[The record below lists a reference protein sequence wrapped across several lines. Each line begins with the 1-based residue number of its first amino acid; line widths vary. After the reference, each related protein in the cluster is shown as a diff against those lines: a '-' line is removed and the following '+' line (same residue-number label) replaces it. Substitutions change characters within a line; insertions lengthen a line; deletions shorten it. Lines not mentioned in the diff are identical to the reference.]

1 MCLLWFHPVYISCR
15 ILFDKFNNWGGK
27 LKKDLQH
34 WKQRKRL
41 MHNDIW
47 CLVYLL
53 LTIKEFRNVFY
64 WRIGKW
70 SKLVFF
76 WLPELRSLHI
86 WTKSCNVGGGLY
98 IGHGWS
104 TVINAKQ
111 IGENCLVAQNVT
123 IGSRNMKEPVLE
135 DNVHVW
141 AHAVVLGDIT
151 IGANTDIGAGAI
163 VVKSISQNCVVIPE
177 SSLIIR
183 KNGNRVKIKI

>member
-1 MCLLWFHPVYISCR
+1 
-15 ILFDKFNNWGGK
+15 
-27 LKKDLQH
+27 
-34 WKQRKRL
+34 

-177 SSLIIR
+177 SSLIIS